1 MPCTSFF
8 SLSNRRRDR
17 QRSGNASLQRIRRA
31 ACSTRVVSAV
41 CRYGAVDFGAR
52 SADDVDCTQPI
63 ETNRFV
69 ADGRGVSLGTRSNS
83 GGGEGARG
91 DDYRR
96 DDREELGAGSN
107 SSIVRRTSSPFLI
120 G

>member
-1 MPCTSFF
+1 M
-8 SLSNRRRDR
+8 
-17 QRSGNASLQRIRRA
+17 
-31 ACSTRVVSAV
+31 RVVSAV
-41 CRYGAVDFGAR
+41 CRYGAVDSGAR
-52 SADDVDCTQPI
+52 SFDDVDGTQPI

-83 GGGEGARG
+83 GGGEGERG
-91 DDYRR
+91 DDDRR

-107 SSIVRRTSSPFLI
+107 SSIVRRTSPSFLI